1 MFFNCTHRKEFL
13 GKDGKEM
20 CAAADISGHKTNHSL
35 RATGASYMFQ
45 AGVPEKLIQQRT
57 GQCSL
62 TTIWTYHHWTA
73 KSSLS
78 DRLSWQWRNLQEFQH
93 QDPKVQYYLQCILH
107 LAKACHATN
116 STSSTHEFWWVQCCH
131 LSRVQ
136 FSLCSISCYHPAYYS
151 CWQAWGQH
159 QWYWLGD
166 FHQWLLNTVDF
177 LCIVLHCAI
186 MLTFTLLHYSVLGFC
201 MVTFGNWICN
211 TANWVNKLIINYVPM
226 LISRYKRQHLI
237 IHQLPTLTTG
247 SNIPHTC
254 GGGLAHL
261 WVHNKHSNHLY
272 SNGK

>member
-1 MFFNCTHRKEFL
+1 MVKRCVQQQTFL
-13 GKDGKEM
+13 VIKPTTACVQQELHICFKQE
-20 CAAADISGHKTNHSL
+20 CL
-35 RATGASYMFQ
+35 RSWFSKGLDNAHWRQYEHTTT
-45 AGVPEKLIQQRT
+45 EQQRAVCQIVSVDNGET
-57 GQCSL
+57 CKNFSIKTQ
-62 TTIWTYHHWTA
+62 
-73 KSSLS
+73 KSSTTCS
-78 DRLSWQWRNLQEFQH
+78 VSYTW
-93 QDPKVQYYLQCILH
+93 PKPAMQQ
-107 LAKACHATN
+107 N

-131 LSRVQ
+131 LSQVQ

-226 LISRYKRQHLI
+226 LISRYKQQHLI

-254 GGGLAHL
+254 GGVLAHL